1 MINFTI
7 CYTVINFEDG
17 TQKRMEKT
25 LISADNTRA
34 YVAMLNKCD
43 DVLHIDVIN
52 GMTGEVL
59 DEFDVSTSEPEPKI
73 TPSERWEK
81 NTGDSTWSFRCY
93 GMSCRNCPY
102 QSCCKDT
109 DEASY
114 EKMMDLIQTCGD
126 VHD

>member
-1 MINFTI
+1 MTNFTI
-7 CYTVINFEDG
+7 CYTVIDFESG
-17 TQKRMEKT
+17 AQKRMEKT
-25 LISADNTRA
+25 FISADNARA

-43 DVLHIDVIN
+43 DVLCIDVIN

-73 TPSERWEK
+73 TPSKRWEK
-81 NTGDSTWSFRCY
+81 NTGDNTWSFRCY
-93 GMSCRNCPY
+93 GISCRNCPY